1 MGNFIRNF
9 FGKPEDDP
17 GDDSNAAPTTANT
30 EAVPDT
36 SPTNPVS
43 PFENQRGSIT
53 TIPVRPAAM
62 EGGTRQLE
70 PEPVVTIQ
78 AQNGQLVFA
87 QLSDPGMKRA
97 NNEDAAFA
105 LYTTSLSVDKRPDFG
120 LFMVADGMG
129 GHHNGEKASALAIRV
144 VATEIMKQLYQP
156 MLHDPEDDKDDRLP
170 IAEVLELAVRAAHD
184 QILKEFSSDTGTTL
198 TAIVVMGNLAHIAHV
213 GDSRAYLVTPGKME
227 QLTRDHS
234 VVQRLVE
241 LGTITRDEARNHLE
255 RSKLYRTVGI
265 KQDVEPDIATRRLVA
280 GASVLLCS
288 DGLWEFVEDNQIREI
303 IATTPDP
310 QTACEK
316 LVAMANAGGGEDN
329 ITAVLFRMPG
339 SVQ

>member
-1 MGNFIRNF
+1 MGNFIRNI
-9 FGKPEDDP
+9 FGKSEDNPSDDP
-17 GDDSNAAPTTANT
+17 KPVSAAASEDNAAPSPANT
-30 EAVPDT
+30 TQPVE
-36 SPTNPVS
+36 NPMV
-43 PFENQRGSIT
+43 GIT
-53 TIPVRPAAM
+53 TIPVRPGTM
-62 EGGTRQLE
+62 EGATRELE
-70 PEPVVTIQ
+70 PEPTIQ
-78 AQNGQLVFA
+78 LQVENGQLVFA

-144 VATEIMKQLYQP
+144 VATEVMKQLYQP
-156 MLHDPEDDKDDRLP
+156 LLRDPDDTHDDQIP
-170 IAEVLELAVRAAHD
+170 IAEVLELSVRAAHD
-184 QILKEFSSDTGTTL
+184 QIIKEFSSDTGTTL

-241 LGTITRDEARNHLE
+241 LGTITRDEARNHQE

-265 KQDVEPDIATRRLVA
+265 KQEVEPDIATRRLAA
-280 GASVLLCS
+280 GASILLCS

-316 LVAMANAGGGEDN
+316 LVALANAGGGDDN
-329 ITAVLFRMPG
+329 ITAVIFRMP
-339 SVQ
+339 SNVQ